1 MLNASQ
7 QQDLSLL
14 SKVKGGLNY
23 LTGNDWALIADKAAR
38 QQFKAGDPLVQR
50 GRRTHGIFVL
60 LSGTA
65 TVRIAKQS
73 ERAIGP
79 GDICGEVS
87 FLDELPATANVVAN
101 GAVEALYLDRPLLQG
116 LFELYPHLGSR
127 FYHSLSAILAKRLR
141 EIIGPGMDEP
151 PAAPNAPPAKPNSAL
166 KKISK

>member
-1 MLNASQ
+1 MANPTQ

-14 SKVKGGLNY
+14 SKVKGGLTY

-38 QQFKAGDPLVQR
+38 QQFKAGDFLVQR

-60 LSGTA
+60 LTGTA
-65 TVRIAKQS
+65 TVRISKQA
-73 ERAIGP
+73 ERIIGP

-101 GAVEALYLDRPLLQG
+101 GAVEAFYLDRPLLQG

-141 EIIGPGMDEP
+141 EIIGPGLEEP
-151 PAAPNAPPAKPNSAL
+151 SAIPAANPIPAV
-166 KKISK
+166 KKTSK